1 MREKEPFINMNG
13 FLLYKIIK
21 KRERFLIALFFMFKV
36 LVNLYSSESSSL
48 FGASSFVSSLPSS
61 K

>member
-13 FLLYKIIK
+13 SLLYKIIK
-21 KRERFLIALFFMFKV
+21 KRELFYMALFFMFKV
-36 LVNLYSSESSSL
+36 SIKRYSSESSSL
-48 FGASSFVSSLPSS
+48 FSASSFVSALPSS